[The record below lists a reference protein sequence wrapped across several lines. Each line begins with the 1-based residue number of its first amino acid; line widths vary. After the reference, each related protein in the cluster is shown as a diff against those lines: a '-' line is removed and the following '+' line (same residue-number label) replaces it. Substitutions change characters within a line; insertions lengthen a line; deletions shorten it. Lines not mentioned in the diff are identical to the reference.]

1 MRKKVIWILV
11 TIFIILPIFIGI
23 IGSMGQGSESPL
35 EVAKSCAPAKQAD
48 LDDIESGFASEKFT
62 LTEGKF
68 VLTSDA
74 LLDSLY
80 EISPNAS
87 KENIIAA
94 RVNESDEIGIWTTS
108 VSRGSI
114 SAINDVAKKISVWG
128 SAASPGSRADQFRIL
143 IEESDDAKVVS
154 ACVLE

>member
-1 MRKKVIWILV
+1 MKKKVIWILV
-11 TIFIILPIFIGI
+11 TIFIILPISIGI
-23 IGSMGQGSESPL
+23 IGSMGQGTDSTL
-35 EVAKSCAPAKQAD
+35 EAAKSCEPAKQSD
-48 LDDIESGFASEKFT
+48 LDDIESGFTSEEFT
-62 LTEGKF
+62 LTDGKF
-68 VLTSDA
+68 VLTSDE

-80 EISPNAS
+80 EISPNAL

-94 RVNESDEIGIWTTS
+94 RVNDSDEIGIWTTS
-108 VSRGSI
+108 QSRGSI
-114 SAINDVAKKISVWG
+114 NAINDVAKKISVWG